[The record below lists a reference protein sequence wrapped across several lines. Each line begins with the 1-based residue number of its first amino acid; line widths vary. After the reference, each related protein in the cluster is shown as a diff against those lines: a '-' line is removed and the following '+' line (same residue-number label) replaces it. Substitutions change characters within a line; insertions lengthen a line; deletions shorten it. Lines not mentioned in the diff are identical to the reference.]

1 MWYNENAMS
10 AVLEIEN
17 DAGTPITSANF
28 GAVNGG
34 ANQALKFNVK
44 NVGDQSATSVQLSIA
59 RLASNDGLDFAQ
71 IAEDIGGNPGPYGTV
86 TLNLGTM
93 IANAVISFWCKV
105 TIPTGTTPAG
115 NPRQFDLVATYTG
128 T

>member
-1 MWYNENAMS
+1 MA
-10 AVLEIEN
+10 ATLEIEN
-17 DAGTPITSANF
+17 DAGTPITSSNF

-34 ANQALKFNVK
+34 AYEEIKFILK

-59 RLASNDGLDFAQ
+59 RLAANDGIDFAQ
-71 IAEDIGGNPGPYGTV
+71 IAEDSGGNPDSYGT
-86 TLNLGTM
+86 TTINLGTL
-93 IANAVISFWCKV
+93 AADASVSFWVKI

-115 NPRQFDLVATYTG
+115 NPRQFDVLATYTG